1 MITTQ
6 TFDIQDN
13 RDELE
18 VISSA
23 LWLIGEKRY
32 SEACSVLI
40 ARHDKLTAYP
50 KLKIYDQREHRA

>member
-6 TFDIQDN
+6 TFEVKDS
-13 RDELE
+13 REELE

-32 SEACSVLI
+32 QEACAVLI
-40 ARHDKLTAYP
+40 ARHDKLLELP
-50 KLKIYDQREHRA
+50 VLKPYDQRAA